1 MSSVPDQNDIDDTN
15 RVHPTAIIG
24 DDVVLGA
31 GNAIGPYTVIMGPC
45 TIGDGNW
52 IGPNVCIG
60 APAEMRGTHH
70 AAGWSGEPGRGLV
83 AIGNRNVIREFTSI
97 QAPTTGTTVIGDDC
111 YLMDK
116 VHIPHDCSVEDRVT
130 VSCAVMLGGH
140 TFLGA
145 GSNIGLGCVVHQR
158 IAIGRGAML
167 GMGSIITRHIDPY
180 ALAYGAPARIKG
192 ANRIGLERAGFAPDT
207 IADVDEALKNGESLE
222 ALLPNESGGFL
233 RAIQLVES

>member
-1 MSSVPDQNDIDDTN
+1 MSSVPDQNNIDGAN

-24 DDVVLGA
+24 DDVVLGVD
-31 GNAIGPYTVIMGPC
+31 NAIGPYTVIMGPC

-52 IGPNVCIG
+52 IGPSVCIG
-60 APAEMRGTHH
+60 APAEMRGAHH
-70 AAGWSGEPGRGLV
+70 SAGWSGEPGRGLV
-83 AIGNRNVIREFTSI
+83 KIGDRNVVREFTSI
-97 QAPTTGTTVIGDDC
+97 QAPTTGTTFIGDDC

-116 VHIPHDCSVEDRVT
+116 VHIPHDCTVEDRVT

-145 GSNIGLGCVVHQR
+145 GCNIGLSCVVHQR
-158 IAIGRGAML
+158 VAIGRGAML
-167 GMGSIITRHIDPY
+167 GMGSIITKHVAPY

-192 ANRIGLERAGFAPDT
+192 ANRIGLERSGFLPEAIAG
-207 IADVDEALKNGESLE
+207 VDEALKNGDSLE
-222 ALLPNESGGFL
+222 ALLPIESGQFL